1 MLDSLHVSFYLC
13 FYHSR
18 ARSANLFFFL
28 RAGLQGF
35 NYSLARVLCILN
47 NERPQNSHEMNSNLR
62 VCTAVRLRC
71 RVQVVCE
78 V

>member
-1 MLDSLHVSFYLC
+1 MFHFIYVFIILELVLKTF
-13 FYHSR
+13 
-18 ARSANLFFFL
+18 FFFL

-47 NERPQNSHEMNSNLR
+47 SERPQNSHEMNSNLR